1 MAGLQLRFLGELQVI
16 QENDPLELP
25 PSRKTRGLLAY
36 LALSNRPVRREQLC
50 ELLWEIPDDPR
61 GSLRW
66 SLSKL
71 RKLVDADGCPRIIAD
86 RNTVAFDASAVE
98 IDVLSLHQLAHSA
111 QSAGEEELIR
121 VAQRCDGAFLEGLD
135 LTDFHDFHAWCIGER
150 ERTTRSRATV
160 LAELVKRFAQQPDRA
175 LPFAVSLVSL
185 TPFEEASRAE
195 LIRLLMTLGR
205 AEEARHHFRVGREKL
220 AEVGVQES
228 GALGR
233 AMREPRRP
241 AVKTPAVEVNSIPQ
255 ESVLVGRVDELA
267 VLAQRINQLAST
279 RTARLVLIR
288 GEPGI
293 GKSCLL
299 QVAAAMARTAGARI
313 FKATAFESEM
323 IRPFGVWSDA
333 LRRSLPDTH
342 PARERLAASEASTR
356 EQVYSS
362 LVDLFVVQTQ
372 KHPVVV
378 LCDDV
383 QWADESSFNALHYLL
398 RNHPGQPLLFIA
410 AAREQELSAH
420 AAAQA
425 VIRGL
430 RAYGLVDEM
439 RLEPLAPHLIE
450 SLIRGHYPDADAT
463 ALASEC
469 GGNPL
474 LALELARAGVEG
486 GRSLAELV
494 GERLSR
500 MDVHAQAAL
509 HWAAV
514 LAPLINFES
523 LEKTAGLDRATIDAA
538 LEQAEQQGI
547 LHPGE
552 RGLRFSH
559 DLIRQSIYDALS
571 PSRRRSMH
579 RQVAHLLEADA
590 KVDLDLAAALAHH
603 ARLSGDAYL
612 AGKAMVSAGKLCVRF
627 YANDNAMELYREGRQ
642 FAAQLTDAQRVCLDL
657 ELGEVLLNA
666 APIEDWQNQVDE
678 FVRLAELAMDHGSAA
693 HARLGYQMASY
704 LRWAHG
710 EFHGAKRFSLQAE
723 RVSRG
728 TSDAAQILGMAE
740 AAKCLAML
748 ERDLSRADAMVM
760 EARSLAQRVDFNCA
774 AIPLGQAILRYYEEK
789 FDEAVEYLEDA
800 RALAKSEGDR
810 LSEYMANEYLTIVEM
825 ERHNYEAAYGHACS
839 LVDIG
844 ARIRDGSERPFSR
857 ALQAVCRYAIGGEDQ
872 SLEPSLQELRIADAK
887 QRLAFVLNRA
897 SMLFL
902 DRGAMQKAFDHAF
915 EALELARTMERPSE
929 ILQACINLERI
940 HRKNAVLAPR
950 SYCDEIRQLA
960 TSDVA
965 RWARRRSEDF
975 LCEQA

>member
-1 MAGLQLRFLGELQVI
+1 MAGLKLQFLGELQVI
-16 QENDPLELP
+16 QQNEPLELP

-36 LALSNRPVRREQLC
+36 LALANRPVRREQLC

-71 RKLVDADGCPRIIAD
+71 RKLVDADGCTRIIAD
-86 RNTVAFDASAVE
+86 RNTVAFDASAVD
-98 IDVLSLHQLAHSA
+98 IDVLSLHRLAGNA
-111 QSAGEEELIR
+111 ESAGEDELLR
-121 VAQRCDGAFLEGLD
+121 VAECCQGAFLEGLD

-150 ERTTRSRATV
+150 ERTSRARAR
-160 LAELVKRFAQQPDRA
+160 LLGELVKRLAGQPERA
-175 LPFAVSLVSL
+175 LPFAAALVSHA
-185 TPFEEASRAE
+185 PFEEAPRAE

-205 AEEARHHFRVGREKL
+205 QEEARHHFRVGREKL

-241 AVKTPAVEVNSIPQ
+241 AVRSPAVQSP
-255 ESVLVGRVDELA
+255 SVAASSLPRDSALVGRVDELA
-267 VLAQRINQLAST
+267 VLARRINELAST
-279 RTARLVLIR
+279 RTSRLVLIR

-293 GKSCLL
+293 GKSSLL
-299 QVAAAMARTAGARI
+299 QVAAAMARAAGARI
-313 FKATAFESEM
+313 FKANAFESEM
-323 IRPFGVWSDA
+323 IRPFGVWSDT

-342 PARERLAASEASTR
+342 PARELLAAGEVTTR

-362 LVDLFVVQTQ
+362 LVDIFTEETG

-383 QWADESSFNALHYLL
+383 QWADESSFHALHYLL
-398 RNHPGQPLLFIA
+398 RNHPGQSLLFVT
-410 AAREQELSAH
+410 AAREQELSAY

-430 RAYGLVDEM
+430 RADDLIDEI
-439 RLEPLAPHLIE
+439 RLEPLAPQLIE
-450 SLIRGHYPDADAT
+450 HLVRRHYPDADAA
-463 ALASEC
+463 ALAGEC

-486 GRSLAELV
+486 GRSLSELV
-494 GERLSR
+494 GERMAHL
-500 MDVHAQAAL
+500 DADAQAVL

-514 LAPLINFES
+514 LAPQINFES
-523 LEKTAGLDRATIDAA
+523 LEKTSGLARATIDGA
-538 LEQAEQQGI
+538 LEQAEQRGI

-559 DLIRQSIYDALS
+559 DLIRKSIYDAL
-571 PSRRRSMH
+571 PPPRRRSMH
-579 RQVAHLLEADA
+579 RQVAQLLEVDA

-603 ARLSGDAYL
+603 ARLSGDAFL
-612 AGKAMVSAGKLCVRF
+612 AGNAMVCAGKLCIRF
-627 YANDNAMELYREGRQ
+627 YANDNAMALYREGMELS
-642 FAAQLTDAQRVCLDL
+642 AELNDAQRICLAL
-657 ELGEVLLNA
+657 ELGEVRLNA
-666 APIEDWQNQVDE
+666 APIDDWQKQVDE
-678 FVRLAELAMDHGSAA
+678 FVRLAEQAMDHGSAA

-728 TSDAAQILGMAE
+728 TSDSAQILGMAE

-760 EARSLAQRVDFNCA
+760 EATSLAQRVEFTCP
-774 AIPLGQAILRYYEEK
+774 AIPLAQSILCYYEEQ
-789 FDEAVEYLEDA
+789 FDEAVELLEDA
-800 RALAKSEGDR
+800 RALSKAQGDR
-810 LSEYMANEYLTIVEM
+810 LSEYMANEYLTVVEM
-825 ERHNYEAAYGHACS
+825 ERHNYAAASDHACS

-844 ARIRDGSERPFSR
+844 ERIREGSERPFAL
-857 ALQAVCRYAIGGEDQ
+857 ALQALCRYAIDGDDLALAPALG
-872 SLEPSLQELRIADAK
+872 ELRVADAK

-897 SMLFL
+897 AIEYIE
-902 DRGAMQKAFDHAF
+902 RGQLQKAFDYAS
-915 EALELARTMERPSE
+915 EALDLARTMER
-929 ILQACINLERI
+929 R
-940 HRKNAVLAPR
+940 
-950 SYCDEIRQLA
+950 
-960 TSDVA
+960 
-965 RWARRRSEDF
+965 
-975 LCEQA
+975 